1 MKLYAVIDT
10 NVLVSAMLKWSSVP
24 GSILEFV
31 FSGIITPVLS
41 EKIVAEYREVLMR
54 KKFHL
59 TEDIVEDIISILDEQ
74 GEYIDPGSMEYE
86 LPDPKDVVFY
96 AIVMEKRKNEDAYLI
111 TGNIRHFPQEPY
123 VVTPKEMLGILLEDK

>member
-1 MKLYAVIDT
+1 MKIYAVIDT

-86 LPDPKDVVFY
+86 LPDPKDVSGGQRDMVY
-96 AIVMEKRKNEDAYLI
+96 
-111 TGNIRHFPQEPY
+111 
-123 VVTPKEMLGILLEDK
+123 PKESPLHWFLLQILLQLSGHYSGYPLFPKYL